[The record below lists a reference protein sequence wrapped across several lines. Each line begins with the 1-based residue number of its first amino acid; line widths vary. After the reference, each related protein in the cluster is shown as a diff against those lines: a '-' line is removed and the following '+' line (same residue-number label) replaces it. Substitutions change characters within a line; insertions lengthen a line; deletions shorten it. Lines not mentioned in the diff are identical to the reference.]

1 MNIAETQA
9 ILQRCTSILH
19 VRQRYCTHA
28 SQYCRSASQYC
39 TSANDIAVAP
49 TILQSCILILHV
61 RYSILQLR
69 RRHCRAAD
77 DIASRCVILHN
88 RQADFVQSYLS
99 IFSYS
104 EVISFKFLLRQMPFA
119 NRTGFR
125 RRTERF
131 SCMNR
136 RRSGFVR
143 WRCLA
148 DRC

>member
-19 VRQRYCTHA
+19 VRRRYCTHA

-49 TILQSCILILHV
+49 MILQSRILILHV

-77 DIASRCVILHN
+77 DIASRCVILRN

-119 NRTGFR
+119 NRKGVRLRTG
-125 RRTERF
+125 RF

-136 RRSGFVR
+136 RRSGFAR